1 MAGLHFEITADN
13 SNLQRKLRETEQG
26 IRNVTKTIESEG
38 QNIDA
43 LFSRISRAA
52 ASVGV
57 AFGAKEFVDLL
68 IRVRGEFQQL
78 EVAFTTMLGSEEKAT
93 ALMQQLTET
102 AAKTPFD
109 LQGVANGARQLLA
122 YGTEAENVNE
132 ALIRLGNIAA
142 GLSIPLNDLVYLY
155 GTTMTQGRLYTQDLN
170 QFTGRGIPMI
180 RELSKVM
187 GVAEDEVKGLVEA
200 GRIGF
205 PEVQKVIENMTNEGG
220 MFYNLMEEQSKTIS
234 GQISNIGD
242 SISMMFNEIGQQ
254 SEGIINASLSAV
266 SYLVE
271 NYEQVGRAIAGL
283 VATYGVYRAAVIVN
297 AAAMKGWT
305 AAEMVHYS
313 WLLLVDKAQKILNAT
328 MLSNPYVLVA
338 TAIAAVVAA
347 MVTMKTEAERINEA
361 NEKYEEEKDKIIE
374 KENQHRQAIDNLIS
388 AAGDESQSTDDRR
401 AALAELERQYPKI
414 FAKYDTE
421 LEKLQNLKKI
431 KEEIAQL
438 EESNSIARSE
448 NELGRVQ
455 RRIEELEGKRYKK
468 AKDQL
473 GRDVQY
479 YMLSDDETAELQAL
493 YQRRRKLQEQVR
505 KDNENAYYSNLRY
518 SRMSNETLKKW
529 IQERQGLLNRMERAG
544 QERGALVGR
553 DGTRTV
559 YTSDELQFQINKLT
573 EELNRRTARRGNS
586 TEWLDS
592 ARKRYEDALQAYNEF
607 ISSTTNNLTEEEYEK
622 TAKKL
627 KEELDTAK
635 KAYDR
640 FAPKEKKYG
649 QTFDIAQANEEN
661 LQMLEEYGQ
670 RVEEFNRD
678 LQSRI
683 SSSTVDSMQEGLE
696 KEIAQIRQNRQ
707 SQLDELERS
716 VDELAEARM
725 RMERE
730 TWLSAAPGRTEAQY
744 RNTEGGRKTLS
755 DYRAEVLQ
763 GDTLQLYIQR
773 RQQIITDANNAE
785 RSTVERHS
793 NEMLEEYRGYYERR
807 NAVIAAYEKKRVAV
821 EQAGGTA
828 ENLALL
834 EEERDKELKSID
846 EEFAARQ
853 ETYNRWGREITNL
866 SVKQLEELLGE
877 LESRLAGIELGER
890 LGVNGNADE
899 AAQVRAKI
907 ESLKKSLKEAKLS
920 PDKKDKSNW
929 ADLQRIIGECNEA
942 FKEIGDTI
950 GGVLGETVEAAGQL
964 ATGTM
969 QAVSSFAN
977 MATAMDNGDTAE
989 AITSGIAGATS
1000 ALQTAMQ
1007 VYQYFSNV
1015 FGADYSEFEEMEA
1028 QYERLSDVWDEL
1040 IAKKK
1045 EYIDESYGVESMQAY
1060 EEAVQLLERQQAYAR
1075 QVAQARAAAGA
1086 SAGSHSIAYRQ
1097 NEWLSGYADELYQY
1111 IAQNGNW
1118 DDITNA
1124 LLGASSEELALVR
1137 DKMPEFWAGL
1147 DADFRKALEDIIV
1160 ADEQIEELGDD
1171 LNAAITGVSFDEFN
1185 SQFLDMLSDMDSTAK
1200 DFAENFSDNIRK
1212 SLMQSLVANQY
1223 KDQIEN
1229 LYDKWTE
1236 YAENGLTPE
1245 EVNELRAMYGDIVDA
1260 LLAERDDINNAFG
1273 FSSGKGQQEAS
1284 AGGFETMS
1292 QDTAEELNGRF
1303 TALNE
1308 TAIQIAN
1315 SFTQLSAIA
1324 TMDAERNSMVSE
1336 IRNLTVLSNGH
1347 LENIAGFQKKIY
1359 EKLNLKLEDIDN
1371 HIRAAI

>member
-180 RELSKVM
+180 RELAKVM
-187 GVAEDEVKGLVEA
+187 GVAEDEVRGLVEA

-205 PEVQKVIENMTNEGG
+205 PEVQKVIENLTNEGG
-220 MFYNLMEEQSKTIS
+220 MFYNLMEEQSKTIL

-254 SEGIINASLSAV
+254 SEGIINTSLSAV

-361 NEKYEEEKDKIIE
+361 NEKYEEEKGKIIE
-374 KENQHRQAIDNLIS
+374 KENRHRQAIDNLIS

-438 EESNSIARSE
+438 EDSRSITKSV
-448 NELGRVQ
+448 NELASVEQ
-455 RRIEELEGKRYKK
+455 RIAELEEKSIVRSVNGTYTE
-468 AKDQL
+468 
-473 GRDVQY
+473 GG
-479 YMLSDDETAELQAL
+479 LSNDETAELQAL

-518 SRMSNETLKKW
+518 SRMSNETLKQW
-529 IQERQGLLNRMERAG
+529 IQERQSLLNRMERAG

-559 YTSDELQFQINKLT
+559 YTADELQFQINKLT

-640 FAPKEKKYG
+640 FAPKEKKDG

-683 SSSTVDSMQEGLE
+683 SSSTVDSMQEGLK

-763 GDTLQLYIQR
+763 GSTLQLYMQR
-773 RQQIITDANNAE
+773 RQQIIEDSNNEE
-785 RSTVERHS
+785 RRTVKEHYE
-793 NEMLEEYRGYYERR
+793 EMLKEYGSYYERR
-807 NAVIAAYEKKRVAV
+807 NSIIEEYEKKRKSI
-821 EQAGGTA
+821 EQVGGTA
-828 ENLALL
+828 ENIALL

-853 ETYNRWGREITNL
+853 ETYNRWAREITNL

-877 LESRLAGIELGER
+877 LETRLAGIELGER

-907 ESLKKSLKEAKLS
+907 ESLKKSLKQAKLS
-920 PDKKDKSNW
+920 PDKKDKSDW

-1045 EYIDESYGVESMQAY
+1045 EYIDESYGVESLQAY
-1060 EEAVQLLERQQAYAR
+1060 EEAVRLLERQQAYAR
-1075 QVAQARAAAGA
+1075 QVAQARASSGA

-1097 NEWLSGYADELYQY
+1097 NEWLSGYAGELYQY

-1124 LLGASSEELALVR
+1124 LLAASSEELAFVR

-1147 DADFRKALEDIIV
+1147 DEDFRKALENIIA

-1171 LNAAITGVSFDEFN
+1171 LKAAITGITFDEFS
-1185 SQFLDMLSDMDSTAK
+1185 SQFVDMLSDMDSTAK
-1200 DFAENFSDNIRK
+1200 DFAENFSDYIRE

-1223 KDQIEN
+1223 KKQIED
-1229 LYDKWTE
+1229 LYNKWTE

-1260 LLAERDDINNAFG
+1260 LLAERDGINNAFG
-1273 FSSGKGQQEAS
+1273 FTSAKGQQEAS

-1315 SFTQLSAIA
+1315 SLTQLSAIA

>member
-1 MAGLHFEITADN
+1 MAGLHFEITADD
-13 SNLQRKLRETEQG
+13 SNLRRKLQETEQG
-26 IRNVTKTIESEG
+26 IRNVTKTVESEG
-38 QNIDA
+38 QNIDV

-57 AFGAKEFVDLL
+57 AFGAKEFVDQLVK
-68 IRVRGEFQQL
+68 VRGEFQQL

-109 LQGVANGARQLLA
+109 LQGVADGARMLLA

-132 ALIRLGNIAA
+132 SLIRLGNIAA

-155 GTTMTQGRLYTQDLN
+155 GTTMTQGRLYTEDLN

-220 MFYNLMEEQSKTIS
+220 MFYNLMEEQSKTIT

-297 AAAMKGWT
+297 AAATRGWT
-305 AAEMVHYS
+305 VAEMVHYS
-313 WLLLVDKAQKILNAT
+313 WLLLVDKAQKILNMT

-338 TAIAAVVAA
+338 TAIAALVAV

-361 NEKYEEEKDKIIE
+361 NEKYEEEKDKLIQ
-374 KENQHRQAIDNLIS
+374 KENEHRQAIDNLIS
-388 AAGDESQSTDDRR
+388 AAGDETQSTDDRR
-401 AALAELERQYPKI
+401 EALAELERQYPKI

-438 EESNSIARSE
+438 DESNSITRSE
-448 NELGRVQ
+448 NELNNVQ
-455 RRIEELEGKRYKK
+455 RRIAELEYKK
-468 AKDQL
+468 QNPTIAFNTYVAL
-473 GRDVQY
+473 T
-479 YMLSDDETAELQAL
+479 DEENAELQAL
-493 YQRRRKLQEQVR
+493 YRRRSKLQEQVR

-518 SRMSNETLKKW
+518 SRMSNERMKEW
-529 IQERQGLLNRMERAG
+529 INERQGLLNRMERAG
-544 QERGALVGR
+544 QNRGALVGR

-559 YTSDELQFQINKLT
+559 YTADELQYQINKLT
-573 EELNRRTARRGNS
+573 EELNRRTAQRGAS
-586 TEWLDS
+586 TDWLEG
-592 ARKRYEDALQAYNEF
+592 ARKRYEDALQEYNEF
-607 ISSTTNNLTEEEYEK
+607 ISDTTNNLTEEEYEE

-627 KEELDTAK
+627 KEELDAAK

-640 FAPKEKKYG
+640 FAPKEKKSG
-649 QTFDIAQANEEN
+649 RTFDAAATNEEN
-661 LQMLEEYGQ
+661 LQRLEEYGH
-670 RVEEFNRD
+670 RLEEFNHD

-683 SSSTVDSMQEGLE
+683 SQSSVDAMQEGLE
-696 KEIAQIRQNRQ
+696 KEIEQIRQNKQ
-707 SQLDELERS
+707 AQLDELERS
-716 VDELAEARM
+716 VDELAKARM
-725 RMERE
+725 NMERE
-730 TWLSAAPGRTEAQY
+730 AWVSAAPGRTEAQY
-744 RNTEGGRKTLS
+744 RQTEGGQRSLS
-755 DYRAEVLQ
+755 NYRAEVLQ
-763 GDTLQLYIQR
+763 GDTLQLYMQR
-773 RQQIITDANNAE
+773 RHQILSDANNEE
-785 RSTVERHS
+785 RKTVEQHS
-793 NEMLEEYRGYYERR
+793 NEMLEAYRGYYERR
-807 NAVIAAYEKKRVAV
+807 NSIIEEYEKKRNAI
-821 EQAGGTA
+821 EQAGGTE
-828 ENLALL
+828 ENIALL
-834 EEERDKELKSID
+834 EEEREKELKSID
-846 EEFAARQ
+846 EEFASRQ
-853 ETYNRWGREITNL
+853 ETYSTWAQEITDL
-866 SVKQLEELLGE
+866 SVKQLEEMLSE
-877 LESRLAGIELGER
+877 LETRLAGIQLGEN
-890 LGVNGNADE
+890 LGISGNAEE
-899 AAQVRAKI
+899 AAAVRAKI
-907 ESLKKSLKEAKLS
+907 EQLKKSLKETRLS
-920 PDKKDKSNW
+920 PDKKDRDNW
-929 ADLQRIIGECNEA
+929 TELQRIVGECNNA
-942 FKEIGDTI
+942 FKQIGDAF
-950 GGVLGETVEAAGQL
+950 GDMVGESIEAAGQL
-964 ATGTM
+964 ASGTL
-969 QAVSSFAN
+969 QAVNSF
-977 MATAMDNGDTAE
+977 MAMSEAME
-989 AITSGIAGATS
+989 AGNTMEAATSGIAGVTA

-1007 VYQYFSNV
+1007 LYTFLTDA
-1015 FGADYSEFEEMEA
+1015 FGADYSEFEELEA

-1045 EYIDESYGVESMQAY
+1045 EYINESYGVESLQAY
-1060 EEAVQLLERQQAYAR
+1060 EEAVRLLEREQEYAR
-1075 QVAQARAAAGA
+1075 KVAQARASAGA

-1097 NEWLSGYADELYQY
+1097 NEWLAGYADELYQY

-1124 LLGASSEELALVR
+1124 LLAASSEELALVR

-1147 DADFRKALEDIIV
+1147 DEDFRKALEDIIA

-1171 LNAAITGVSFDEFN
+1171 LKAAITGVSFDEFS
-1185 SQFLDMLSDMDSTAK
+1185 SQFVDLLSDMDSTAK
-1200 DFAENFSDNIRK
+1200 DFAENFSDYIRE
-1212 SLMQSLVANQY
+1212 SLMQSLVASQY
-1223 KDQIEN
+1223 QKQIED
-1229 LYDKWTE
+1229 LYNKWTE

-1245 EVNELRAMYGDIVDA
+1245 EVNELRAMYGDIVDR
-1260 LLAERDDINNAFG
+1260 LLAERDNINSAFG
-1273 FSSGKGQQEAS
+1273 FTSEKEQQEAS

-1315 SFTQLSAIA
+1315 SLTQLSAIV
-1324 TMDAERNSMVSE
+1324 TMEADRNNIVSE
-1336 IRNLTVLSNGH
+1336 IRNLAVLSNGH

-1359 EKLNLKLEDIDN
+1359 DKLNLKLDDIDN

>member
-13 SNLQRKLRETEQG
+13 SDLQRRLRETEQG
-26 IRNVTKTIESEG
+26 IRNVTKTVESEG
-38 QNIDA
+38 QNIDV

-57 AFGAKEFVDLL
+57 AFGAKEFVDQLVK
-68 IRVRGEFQQL
+68 VRGEFQQL
-78 EVAFTTMLGSEEKAT
+78 EVAFNTMLGSEEKAT

-109 LQGVANGARQLLA
+109 LQGVADGARMLLA

-132 ALIRLGNIAA
+132 SLIRLGNIAA

-180 RELSKVM
+180 RELAKVM
-187 GVAEDEVKGLVEA
+187 GVAEDEIKGLVEA

-220 MFYNLMEEQSKTIS
+220 MFYNLMEEQSKTIT

-297 AAAMKGWT
+297 AAAMRGWT

-313 WLLLVDKAQKILNAT
+313 WLLLVDKAQKILNTT

-338 TAIAAVVAA
+338 TAIAALVAV

-361 NEKYEEEKDKIIE
+361 NEKYEEEKDKLIQ
-374 KENQHRQAIDNLIS
+374 KENEHRQAIDNLIS
-388 AAGDESQSTDDRR
+388 AAGDETQSTDDRR
-401 AALAELERQYPKI
+401 EALAELERQYPKI

-438 EESNSIARSE
+438 EESMSLAKPK
-448 NELGRVQ
+448 NELRNVEQ
-455 RRIEELEGKRYKK
+455 RISELEEKSVVKSVKGTYTV
-468 AKDQL
+468 
-473 GRDVQY
+473 GG
-479 YMLSDDETAELQAL
+479 LSNEENIELQAL
-493 YQRRRKLQEQVR
+493 YQRRSKLQEQVR

-518 SRMSNETLKKW
+518 SRMSNETLKEW
-529 IQERQGLLNRMERAG
+529 IKTRQGLLNRMERAG
-544 QERGALVGR
+544 QNRGALVGR

-559 YTSDELQFQINKLT
+559 YTADELQYQINKLT
-573 EELNRRTARRGNS
+573 EELNRRTAQRGAS
-586 TEWLDS
+586 TDWLEG
-592 ARKRYEDALQAYNEF
+592 ARKRYEDALQEYNEF
-607 ISSTTNNLTEEEYEK
+607 ISNTTNNLTEEEYEE

-627 KEELDTAK
+627 KEELDAAK

-640 FAPKEKKYG
+640 FAPKEKKSG
-649 QTFDIAQANEEN
+649 RTFDAAATNEEN
-661 LQMLEEYGQ
+661 LQRLEEYGQ
-670 RVEEFNRD
+670 RLEEFNHD

-683 SSSTVDSMQEGLE
+683 SQSSVDAMQEGLE
-696 KEIAQIRQNRQ
+696 KEIEQIRQNKQ
-707 SQLDELERS
+707 AQLDELERS
-716 VDELAEARM
+716 VDELAKARM
-725 RMERE
+725 NMERE
-730 TWLSAAPGRTEAQY
+730 AWVSAAPGRTEAQY
-744 RNTEGGRKTLS
+744 RQTEGGQRSLS

-763 GDTLQLYIQR
+763 GNTLQLYMQR
-773 RQQIITDANNAE
+773 RHQILSDANNEE
-785 RSTVERHS
+785 RKTVEQHS
-793 NEMLEEYRGYYERR
+793 NEMLEAYRGYYERR
-807 NAVIAAYEKKRVAV
+807 NSIIEEYEKKRNAI
-821 EQAGGTA
+821 EQAGGTE
-828 ENLALL
+828 ENIALL
-834 EEERDKELKSID
+834 EEEREKELKSID
-846 EEFAARQ
+846 EEFASRQ
-853 ETYNRWGREITNL
+853 ETYSTWAQEITDL
-866 SVKQLEELLGE
+866 SVKQLEELLSE
-877 LESRLAGIELGER
+877 LETRLAGIQLGEN
-890 LGVNGNADE
+890 LGISGNAEE
-899 AAQVRAKI
+899 AAIVRAKI
-907 ESLKKSLKEAKLS
+907 EQLKKSLKEARIS
-920 PDKKDKSNW
+920 PDKKDRNNW
-929 ADLQRIIGECNEA
+929 TELQRIIGECNEA

-950 GGVLGETVEAAGQL
+950 GGVLGETVEVAGQL

-977 MATAMDNGDTAE
+977 MAAAMENGDTTE
-989 AITSGIAGATS
+989 AITSGISGATS

-1015 FGADYSEFEEMEA
+1015 FGADYSEFEELEA

-1045 EYIDESYGVESMQAY
+1045 EYIDESYGVESLQAY
-1060 EEAVQLLERQQAYAR
+1060 EEAVRLLEREQEYAR
-1075 QVAQARAAAGA
+1075 KVAQARASAGA

-1097 NEWLSGYADELYQY
+1097 NKWLAGYADELYQY
-1111 IAQNGNW
+1111 IAPNGNW

-1124 LLGASSEELALVR
+1124 LLAASSEELALVR

-1147 DADFRKALEDIIV
+1147 DEDFRKALEDIIA

-1171 LNAAITGVSFDEFN
+1171 LKAAITGVSFDEFS
-1185 SQFLDMLSDMDSTAK
+1185 SQFVDMLSDMDSTAK
-1200 DFAENFSDNIRK
+1200 DFAENFSDYIRE
-1212 SLMQSLVANQY
+1212 SLMQSLVSSQY
-1223 KDQIEN
+1223 KKQIED
-1229 LYDKWTE
+1229 LYNKWTE
-1236 YAENGLTPE
+1236 YAGNGLTPE
-1245 EVNELRAMYGDIVDA
+1245 EVNELRAMYGDIVDK
-1260 LLAERDDINNAFG
+1260 LLSERDNINSVFG
-1273 FSSGKGQQEAS
+1273 FASGKEQQEAS

-1315 SFTQLSAIA
+1315 SLTQLSAIA
-1324 TMDAERNSMVSE
+1324 TMEADRNNIVSE
-1336 IRNLTVLSNGH
+1336 IRNLAVLSNGH

-1359 EKLNLKLEDIDN
+1359 DKLNLKLDDIDN